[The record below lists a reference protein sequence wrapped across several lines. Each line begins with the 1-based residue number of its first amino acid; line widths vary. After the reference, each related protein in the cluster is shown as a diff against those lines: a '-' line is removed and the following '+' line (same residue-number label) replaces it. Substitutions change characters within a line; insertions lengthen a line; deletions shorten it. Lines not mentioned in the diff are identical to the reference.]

1 MIILLFKYAFLIIFA
16 LINRHFMTENQNYNR
31 IKAVLADKNRTG
43 KWLAQQLGR
52 TENTVSRWCGNKI
65 QPSIVQL
72 NEIAKILEVDVSEL
86 LRKTDN
92 VG

>member
-1 MIILLFKYAFLIIFA
+1 
-16 LINRHFMTENQNYNR
+16 MTENQNYNR

-92 VG
+92 LG